1 MSNHYETLGI
11 SKDATEK
18 EIKQAYRA
26 LSMKYHPDKTS
37 AEDAVDKMKQINE
50 AYSVLSDPEQR
61 QQYDNPSPNQGFHGQ
76 GFPGQ
81 GFPPGFPGQG
91 FPGQGFPPGFPPG
104 LFEMFFSNCGGPE
117 VHFFHSFA
125 KPPPM
130 VKPIE
135 ITFEQSYSGTT
146 VEVDSQQI
154 HIPAGINEGNTIVFS
169 EKGHNANGVK
179 GDLHL
184 QIRIT
189 NNTLFTR
196 QGNHLIFKKKIS
208 LKEALC
214 GFKFNIEHL
223 NGNKLSLNINAI
235 VYPGAKQVIKNL
247 GFPNGGDLIIDFE
260 IEFPEQLSQEQKDAI
275 ANIL

>member
-61 QQYDNPSPNQGFHGQ
+61 QQYDNPIHQAPFGHGQSPFGHGQ
-76 GFPGQ
+76 GPFG
-81 GFPPGFPGQG
+81 
-91 FPGQGFPPGFPPG
+91 PGFPPG
-104 LFEMFFSNCGGPE
+104 LFEMLFSQGGGPE
-117 VHFFHSFA
+117 VHFFHSLA
-125 KPPPM
+125 KPPPLI
-130 VKPIE
+130 KPVE
-135 ITFEQSYSGTT
+135 ITFAQSFSGTT
-146 VEVDSQQI
+146 IDVNSQQV
-154 HIPAGINEGNTIVFS
+154 HIPAGINDGNSIILS
-169 EKGHNANGVK
+169 EQGLSANGVK

-184 QIRIT
+184 QIRIS
-189 NNTLFTR
+189 NNTPFTR
-196 QGNHLIFKKKIS
+196 QGNNLVFKHKVS

-214 GFKFNIEHL
+214 GFKFHIDHL
-223 NGNKLSLNINAI
+223 NGNKLSLNMNAI

-247 GFPNGGDLIIDFE
+247 GFPGISREQNSVGDMVIEFE
-260 IEFPEQLSQEQKDAI
+260 IEFPEHLSQEQKETL
-275 ANIL
+275 ANVLL